1 MSNFRSIGTAVGL
14 TALLAAPM
22 MASGNL
28 LTNGGFEQELILD
41 EAEGGWGFFEP
52 DDVDGWSSTTNN
64 IEIWKSDFNDVLA
77 ADGNR
82 FAELNAHPETSGSAF
97 TLFQEFATVE
107 DEIYELSF
115 AFRARNGQEKFNV
128 TAGNLNMNIVNND
141 TDNWTLF
148 TGMFTAL
155 GANTTLMFTSIDPDT
170 ETLGNFLD
178 KVSVVAKVPEPGTLA
193 LLGLGLAGLGLSRRR
208 KS

>member
-14 TALLAAPM
+14 AALLIAPV
-22 MASGNL
+22 ASANL
-28 LTNGGFEQELILD
+28 LTNGSFEQNLELS
-41 EAEGGWGFFEP
+41 EASGGWGFFEP
-52 DDVDGWSSTTNN
+52 SDVDGWSSTTNN
-64 IEIWKSDFNDVLA
+64 IEIWEAPFNQVPA

-97 TLFQEFATVE
+97 TLFQEFDTV
-107 DEIYELSF
+107 DQEIYELSF

-128 TAGNLNMNIVNND
+128 SVGSLNMDIVNND
-141 TDNWTLF
+141 TNNWTLF

-178 KVSVVAKVPEPGTLA
+178 KVSVIAKVPEPGTLA
-193 LLGLGLAGLGLSRRR
+193 LFGLGLAGLGLSRRR

>member
-14 TALLAAPM
+14 AALLIAPM
-22 MASGNL
+22 ASANL
-28 LTNGGFEQELILD
+28 LTNGSFEQELVLN
-41 EAEGGWGFFEP
+41 EAEGGWGFFKP
-52 DDVDGWSSTTNN
+52 DIVDGWSSTTNN
-64 IEIWKSDFNDVLA
+64 IEIWESDFNDVLA

-128 TAGNLNMNIVNND
+128 SVGSLNMNIVNNN

-148 TGMFTAL
+148 TGIFTAL
-155 GANTTLMFTSIDPDT
+155 GANTTLMFTSVNPKT

-178 KVSVVAKVPEPGTLA
+178 NVSVIAKVPEPGTLA

-208 KS
+208 KN

>member
-14 TALLAAPM
+14 AALLIAPM
-22 MASGNL
+22 ASANL
-28 LTNGGFEQELILD
+28 LTNGSFEKNLELNQ
-41 EAEGGWGFFEP
+41 AEGGWGFFEP

-64 IEIWKSDFNDVLA
+64 IEIWESGFNRVPA

-82 FAELNAHPETSGSAF
+82 FAELNAHPDTSGSAF

-128 TAGNLNMNIVNND
+128 SVGSLNMDIVNND
-141 TDNWTLF
+141 TGNWTLF
-148 TGMFTAL
+148 SGMFTAL

-178 KVSVVAKVPEPGTLA
+178 NVSVIAKVPEPGTLA